1 MGRGH
6 RRIQILVLLAVVGA
20 ASGCAG
26 ASSPTGAAN
35 TATVAVLRAVQS
47 PEPQNV
53 EAFLAELGQEG
64 FVVGKTLRLL
74 GGDPGEVHPDSAEAE
89 SAVREWGRERLDLVL
104 ALSSVGALAAA
115 RAAPLATVLFL
126 SNDPV
131 AAGLVADERHPEG
144 RLTGATFRVPPDRT
158 LDMARRSIP
167 GLTKVGVLFP
177 SSDPAAA
184 PVRDGL
190 VRAGAALRLEVVSAG
205 FTSTAEA
212 PEAIEE
218 LHRQGVGAV
227 VLANAP
233 ATVRAYPS
241 IAPALAAAGL
251 AAVANTTADFALIV
265 LEPDT
270 RELYRQMGRQAA
282 RLLKG
287 APVSAVP
294 VEDPGRFRLTVNLV
308 AATRLG
314 LQPPADV
321 VGGADV
327 VVRP

>member
-1 MGRGH
+1 M
-6 RRIQILVLLAVVGA
+6 VAVLAVA
-20 ASGCAG
+20 PGCGG
-26 ASSPTGAAN
+26 ASAPSKAPGAP
-35 TATVAVLRAVQS
+35 TVAILRAVQS

-53 EAFLAELGQEG
+53 EAFLAEFGQQG

-74 GGDPGEVHPDSAEAE
+74 GGDPTEVHPDSAEAE
-89 SAVREWGRERLDLVL
+89 STVRAWTQERLDLVL
-104 ALSSVGALAAA
+104 ALSSAGALAAA
-115 RAAPLATVLFL
+115 RAAPQATVLFL

-167 GLTKVGVLFP
+167 GLNRIGVLFP
-177 SSDPAAA
+177 SSDPAAT

-190 VRAGAALRLEVVSAG
+190 MRAGAALGLDVVPAG
-205 FTSTAEA
+205 FTTAADA
-212 PEAIEE
+212 PAAVEE
-218 LHRQGVGAV
+218 LRARGVGAV

-233 ATVRAYPS
+233 ATVRAYPA
-241 IAPALAAAGL
+241 IGPALAAAGL
-251 AAVANTTADFALIV
+251 AAIANTSADFAVIV

-270 RELYRQMGRQAA
+270 RELYRQIGRQAV

-287 APVSAVP
+287 TPVSQVP
-294 VEDPGRFRLTVNLV
+294 VEDPARFRLRVNLV
-308 AATRLG
+308 AAARLG
-314 LQPPADV
+314 FQPPAEV
-321 VGGADV
+321 VGAADS